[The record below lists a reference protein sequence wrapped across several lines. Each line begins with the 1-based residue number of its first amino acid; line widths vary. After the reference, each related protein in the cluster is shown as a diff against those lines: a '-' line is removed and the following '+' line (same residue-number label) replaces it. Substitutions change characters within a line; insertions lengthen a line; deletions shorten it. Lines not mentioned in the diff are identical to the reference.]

1 MIGVHHPLSKRPC
14 VVRSLVK
21 DVVHGKELGELAQ
34 VILTALVVESTD
46 WITDLG
52 GQIEDITRIDESA
65 LAIDAIIKDQP
76 DVRIVKV
83 CINVELNAIDEVIVS
98 PGELLQR

>member
-21 DVVHGKELGELAQ
+21 DVVHCKQLGELAQ

-46 WITDLG
+46 RITDLG
-52 GQIEDITRIDESA
+52 RQIKDIGRIDESV
-65 LAIDAIIKDQP
+65 LAIDTIIKDQP
-76 DVRIVKV
+76 DVRSIKV
-83 CINVELNAIDEVIVS
+83 CIDVELNAIDEVIVS
-98 PGELLQR
+98 PGELL